1 MVPPGGIRR
10 GRPPM
15 RGGNARRATPESP
28 SNRAGLPP
36 GANPPVAPA
45 KTVAPVEPS
54 TGPASA
60 PGTAAIAR
68 SGGKKRVLFVC
79 IGNSCRSQMA
89 EAFARAYGADIIE
102 ARSAGLSPATFV
114 APLTKKMLEERNI
127 PAQDQFTKG
136 LEVLQTEKFDLVIN
150 LSGYPLPPLAPR
162 IDTWP
167 VPDPIGQKESVYRDC
182 AARIEA
188 LVMRLILELRA
199 N

>member
-15 RGGNARRATPESP
+15 RGGNVRRAAEQPP
-28 SNRAGLPP
+28 ANPAGLPL
-36 GANPPVAPA
+36 GAHPAPA
-45 KTVAPVEPS
+45 PVKTLAA
-54 TGPASA
+54 G
-60 PGTAAIAR
+60 PGTAQGNLTPAR
-68 SGGKKRVLFVC
+68 AVKKRVLFVC

-89 EAFARAYGADIIE
+89 EAFARAYGSDIIE

-127 PAQDQFTKG
+127 PAQDQFPKG
-136 LEVLQTEKFDLVIN
+136 LEVLQTEKFDLAIN
-150 LSGYPLPPLAPR
+150 LSGHPVPPLAPR
-162 IDTWP
+162 IDAWP

-188 LVMRLILELRA
+188 LVMRLILELRSA
-199 N
+199 